1 MLDFF
6 VTALLLIPSNTSVV
20 ADSQIDG
27 YRVSGQMFLDQ
38 TFTGS
43 QTTKRVAATCK
54 NCRWLVSNYCKRE
67 NPFQQIASCD
77 LPILGCENDFG
88 KGINMRI
95 WRQLAP
101 NEDWTDVGIVCL
113 GPKGPI
119 TPKLITESIKEEAVV
134 FLPKLNPTSN
144 PSQQAL
150 VKLPVYFASNQP
162 RKFGP
167 IKVSVA
173 GFSVTLTAYPTWTW
187 NFGDQQIVTR
197 DPGDGWTVFHT
208 WNKSGSY
215 RVLVSTS
222 WQADW
227 QIEEFADAPL
237 QVAEKLEQ
245 TSSLPLQL
253 RPGWGQLTR

>member
-1 MLDFF
+1 ML
-6 VTALLLIPSNTSVV
+6 LPNNPSVV
-20 ADSQIDG
+20 ADSEVGG
-27 YRVSGQMFLDQ
+27 YRVSGQMYLDQ
-38 TFTGS
+38 SFTGS
-43 QTTKRVAATCK
+43 ETTKRVAATCE

-67 NPFQQIASCD
+67 NPFQQITSCD
-77 LPILGCENDFG
+77 LPILGCETDLG
-88 KGINMRI
+88 EGLKMRI
-95 WRQLAP
+95 WRQVAP

-119 TPKLITESIKEEAVV
+119 TPKVITESIKEEAVV
-134 FLPKLNPTSN
+134 FLPDLNPTAK
-144 PSQQAL
+144 PTQQAL
-150 VKLPVYFASNQP
+150 VKLPVYFSSNQP
-162 RKFGP
+162 TKYGP
-167 IKVSVA
+167 TKIPVA

-187 NFGDQQIVTR
+187 DFGDRQIVTKN
-197 DPGDGWTVFHT
+197 PGNDWAVFHT

-237 QVAEKLEQ
+237 QVADKLEQ
-245 TSSLPLQL
+245 TSSLALQI